1 MSDADLSPRKA
12 PSQQR
17 SARTVDRIVDAAVSV
32 FDDVGYAAATTNE
45 IAREAGVSIGS
56 LYQYFPNKDA
66 LLVAVARRHL
76 ASAVAALDALIT
88 DIEPQAELNVVIATM
103 VDLLVGQHERD
114 RLHLLIAH
122 EAPRTAEL
130 EDELLTARQHMADVA
145 ARLLERRIPDRQDR
159 LIAAQLV
166 VAVLDATVHDVILR
180 QPTGP
185 AREACVEL
193 TTAAVVGAIMGL
205 SGGGGQGTSSP

>member
-17 SARTVDRIVDAAVSV
+17 SARMVDRIVAAAINV
-32 FDDVGYAAATTNE
+32 FDEMGYQAASTNE
-45 IAREAGVSIGS
+45 IAREARVSIGS

-66 LLVAVARRHL
+66 LLVEIARRHIACTL
-76 ASAVAALDALIT
+76 AAFDALVA
-88 DIEPQAELNVVIATM
+88 DWEPQADLNVVIGT
-103 VDLLVGQHERD
+103 VLDLLVDQHERD

-130 EDELLTARQHMADVA
+130 ERELLTARQHMVGAA
-145 ARLLERRIPDRQDR
+145 ARLMEGRIPAGPDR

-166 VAVLDATVHDVILR
+166 VAVLDVAVHDVILR
-180 QPTGP
+180 QQPGP
-185 AREACVEL
+185 ARESSIEM
-193 TTAAVVGAIMGL
+193 TRAAVMALVGEN
-205 SGGGGQGTSSP
+205 TS